1 MIMSKVL
8 DMPRSLS
15 RRFRLNVLSYG
26 YTQLVTLA
34 AQLVL
39 VPFFLHAWGTGRYA
53 DWLVLTGIP
62 SMLSLL
68 DLGVAQASATSATLR
83 ASQGDVPGARRS
95 VQTALA
101 FTLAV
106 VALVLVFA
114 LTLGQ
119 WLDWVSLLGLKTL
132 TVEQAG
138 LVVLFMSGYLCTRL
152 LGPFHRCHKHQN
164 TG

>member
-1 MIMSKVL
+1 MNKVL
-8 DMPRSLS
+8 EMPRSLS

-68 DLGVAQASATSATLR
+68 DLGSPRPRPPAPPCAPAKAMC
-83 ASQGDVPGARRS
+83 P
-95 VQTALA
+95 VQD
-101 FTLAV
+101 AV
-106 VALVLVFA
+106 CRPH
-114 LTLGQ
+114 
-119 WLDWVSLLGLKTL
+119 W
-132 TVEQAG
+132 
-138 LVVLFMSGYLCTRL
+138 RL
-152 LGPFHRCHKHQN
+152 PWWWSRG
-164 TG
+164 

>member
-1 MIMSKVL
+1 MSKVL
-8 DMPRSLS
+8 EMPRSLS

-68 DLGVAQASATSATLR
+68 DLGVAQASATSATLN
-83 ASQGDVPGARRS
+83 
-95 VQTALA
+95 T
-101 FTLAV
+101 
-106 VALVLVFA
+106 
-114 LTLGQ
+114 
-119 WLDWVSLLGLKTL
+119 
-132 TVEQAG
+132 
-138 LVVLFMSGYLCTRL
+138 VLFQTNDQTPVVPLMAAAA
-152 LGPFHRCHKHQN
+152 
-164 TG
+164 